1 MVNALENASV
11 KTYFTYKNKVNNT
24 TGFRL
29 KQSFNDRRKKV
40 HTGQVWKSEKQFY
53 QLKAILLF
61 PLNFMSRTPYLI
73 PPKIWGKDGEQNT
86 EIQLT
91 WNEKGKRV
99 TLKFALRQL
108 KKVKG
113 FEKDS

>member
-1 MVNALENASV
+1 M
-11 KTYFTYKNKVNNT
+11 KNRETVVST
-24 TGFRL
+24 E
-29 KQSFNDRRKKV
+29 SYID
-40 HTGQVWKSEKQFY
+40 
-53 QLKAILLF
+53 F

-73 PPKIWGKDGEQNT
+73 PPKFWGKDGEQNT

-108 KKVKG
+108 KKANW
-113 FEKDS
+113 FEKDSYYMTIFLHKYRWPKDKKFHDFTLKNKLVLPNFNKRTR

>member
-1 MVNALENASV
+1 
-11 KTYFTYKNKVNNT
+11 
-24 TGFRL
+24 
-29 KQSFNDRRKKV
+29 
-40 HTGQVWKSEKQFY
+40 
-53 QLKAILLF
+53 
-61 PLNFMSRTPYLI
+61 MSRTLYLI
-73 PPKIWGKDGEQNT
+73 PSKIWGKDGEQNT